1 MDLLTLLATAENAAA
16 ESESGE
22 TPFFII
28 GGLLA
33 VFAVVAAAIG
43 LMRPN
48 LADGP
53 ARALSGIGAVLVVA
67 TMVTVLVVS
76 S

>member
-1 MDLLTLLATAENAAA
+1 MDLATLLLAAAEGAA
-16 ESESGE
+16 ESESSE

-33 VFAVVAAAIG
+33 AFAVVAAAIG
-43 LMRPN
+43 IARPN
-48 LADGP
+48 LASSVSN
-53 ARALSGIGAVLVVA
+53 ALAGIGTVLVVA
-67 TMVTVLVVS
+67 TMVTFLVVS

>member
-1 MDLLTLLATAENAAA
+1 MDLLTLLATVENASA
-16 ESESGE
+16 ESEAGE

-33 VFAVVAAAIG
+33 AFAVIAAVIG

-48 LADGP
+48 LAEGP
-53 ARALSGIGAVLVVA
+53 AKALSGIGAVLVVA

>member
-1 MDLLTLLATAENAAA
+1 MDLVTLLAAAEGAA
-16 ESESGE
+16 ESKSAE
-22 TPFFII
+22 TPFFIV

-33 VFAVVAAAIG
+33 AFAVIAAAIG

-48 LADGP
+48 LASGP
-53 ARALSGIGAVLVVA
+53 ANALSGIGAVLVVA